1 MANLSSN
8 ARRLLN
14 VFVRYKAK
22 NLAFQTLTGPDG
34 IDPQYFEPAIA
45 ELIGEGLVEHPG
57 HGIHYHLTFDG
68 WTYLG
73 SPAEIA
79 FPQFP

>member
-1 MANLSSN
+1 MPSVTSN

-22 NLAFQTLTGPDG
+22 SLPFQTLTGREGVEPEH
-34 IDPQYFEPAIA
+34 FESAIA
-45 ELIGEGLVEHPG
+45 ELIDEGFIEYPG
-57 HGIHYHLTFDG
+57 HGIHYHLTFEG
-68 WTYLG
+68 WTFLG

-79 FPQFP
+79 FPQSS

>member
-14 VFVRYKAK
+14 VFARYKAK
-22 NLAFQTLTGPDG
+22 NLPFQTLTGRDG
-34 IDPQYFEPAIA
+34 VGPEQFESAVA
-45 ELIGEGLVEHPG
+45 ELIHEGLVEYPG
-57 HGIHYHLTFDG
+57 HGIHYRLTVEG

-79 FPQFP
+79 FPEFP